1 MELNKLLNGIEVVEV
16 IGDGTVDI
24 KDLKCDSN
32 AVSDGS
38 LFFCLTGRV
47 SDGNK
52 YIKQAKNYGAV
63 AIVTEKK
70 SNVNLTQVIV
80 KNARQTM
87 AKMASQFFDN
97 PDKKLKIIGVVG
109 TNGKTTTANMTYS
122 VLNSAGFKTGVIGTL
137 GVKFCDK
144 EYPPTLTTPDP
155 IDLYRILGEMADCGV
170 EYAVM
175 EVSAHAIYLDKVKD
189 LNFYAGVFTNFS
201 QDHLDFFGD
210 MKTYKQAK
218 LKFFRENQMKYA
230 VINSDDEVGR
240 EITTFLPKAITYGL
254 DNPSDV
260 FALEIKCNSDN
271 STFVINLFDC
281 IYRVKINMV
290 GRFNVLNALAVS
302 SVSALAGV
310 ETDAV
315 IDGIKQ
321 FNGIEGRL
329 EKIVDK
335 GITVYIDYAHTPDG
349 LEKVL
354 STLKPLCT
362 GKLISVFGCGG
373 NRDSD
378 KRRKMGA
385 ISGKIADFTV
395 ITTDNPRYEEP
406 MEIIAEIEKGVL
418 KHTKNYVLVENRKDG
433 IEYAVNYAK
442 SGDVILIAGKGGEKY
457 QEILGIKHL
466 YNDKDTVEELLRG
479 KEN

>member
-1 MELNKLLNGIEVVEV
+1 MQLKKILNKIDVLEVV
-16 IGDGTVDI
+16 GDKNVDI

-32 AVSDGS
+32 AVSEGS
-38 LFFCLTGRV
+38 LFFCLTGRTN
-47 SDGNK
+47 DGNK
-52 YIKQAKNYGAV
+52 YVKQAKNYGAV

-70 SNVNLTQVIV
+70 SNVNATQVIV

-87 AKMASQFFDN
+87 AKLSSVFFGE

-109 TNGKTTTANMTYS
+109 TNGKTTTANMIYS
-122 VLNSAGFKTGVIGTL
+122 VLNSAGIKAGVIGTL
-137 GVKFCDK
+137 GVKFLDR

-155 IDLYRILGEMADCGV
+155 IDLYRILGEMVDCGV

-175 EVSAHAIYLDKVKD
+175 EVSAHAIYLDKVKG

-230 VINSDDEVGR
+230 VINSDDQVGR
-240 EITTFLPKAITYGL
+240 EINTFLPKAITYGVE
-254 DNPSDV
+254 NPADV
-260 FALEIKCNSDN
+260 FALEIKCNNDN
-271 STFVINLFDC
+271 CTFVINLFDC
-281 IYRVKINMV
+281 IYRVKINLV
-290 GRFNVLNALAVS
+290 GQFNVLNALAVS
-302 SVSALAGV
+302 SVTALAGV
-310 ETDAV
+310 DTDAV
-315 IDGIKQ
+315 IDGLNA
-321 FNGIEGRL
+321 FNGVEGRL

-335 GITVYIDYAHTPDG
+335 DITIYVDYAHTPDG

-354 STLKPLCT
+354 STLKPLAK
-362 GKLISVFGCGG
+362 GKLICVFGCGG

-395 ITTDNPRYEEP
+395 VTTDNPRYEEP
-406 MEIIAEIEKGVL
+406 MDIISEIEKGVL
-418 KHTKNYVLVENRKDG
+418 KNTKNYVLIEKRKDA
-433 IEYAVNYAK
+433 IEYAINYAK
-442 SGDVILIAGKGGEKY
+442 GGDVILIAGKGGEKY
-457 QEILGIKHL
+457 QEVLGIKHL

-479 KEN
+479 KGN